1 MFAEPLPQ
9 GKPCPRRKRPC
20 TRPKDAKRARISPRP
35 SQFLQFDDVTAMR
48 LRFSRALYR
57 LVGDGHGRG
66 GDIPAEHIH
75 QRKRATRQENDPSRY
90 TPTGFLN
97 LFVHED
103 PCCPSVAARV
113 LPPAPRSV
121 RSGI

>member
-1 MFAEPLPQ
+1 
-9 GKPCPRRKRPC
+9 
-20 TRPKDAKRARISPRP
+20 
-35 SQFLQFDDVTAMR
+35 MR
-48 LRFSRALYR
+48 LRFRGRGTAL
-57 LVGDGHGRG
+57 VCDGHGRG

-97 LFVHED
+97 LFVHEV

-113 LPPAPRSV
+113 LPPSAAFGLQRDLTIWQLFRKRKKCAS
-121 RSGI
+121 